1 MQVAVPLAKNVSE
14 TLSTMA
20 SVSAIDGA
28 IQRKMRGK
36 CVVRPGKGITLVI
49 SNKFMDKIIR
59 IIKPLLLE
67 YSGVLIDGVCETVKH
82 EFKGGLRGISWHVI
96 RDFRRFNNIKY
107 INWERCH
114 DDSKK
119 YCKSKK
125 RI

>member
-1 MQVAVPLAKNVSE
+1 
-14 TLSTMA
+14 MA
-20 SVSAIDGA
+20 SVSAIDGD

-36 CVVRPGKGITLVI
+36 RVVRAGNGITLVI
-49 SNKFMDKIIR
+49 SNKYMDEIIR
-59 IIKPLLLE
+59 IVKPLLFE

-82 EFKGGLRGISWHVI
+82 EFKEGLRGISWHVI
-96 RDFRRFNNIKY
+96 RGFKRFNNIKY

-119 YCKSKK
+119 YYKSKK